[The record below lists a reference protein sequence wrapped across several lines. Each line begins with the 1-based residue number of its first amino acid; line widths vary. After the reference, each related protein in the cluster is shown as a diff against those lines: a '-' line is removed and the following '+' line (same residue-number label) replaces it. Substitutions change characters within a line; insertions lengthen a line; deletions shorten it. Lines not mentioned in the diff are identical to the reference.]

1 MTFLKKI
8 AVRSLSERRA
18 MVDSKYPKLS
28 ICRQCEA
35 LGVHRSGLYY
45 TPSEESE
52 ENIQLLRLLDEQYM
66 NTPFYGIRRLTYWLR
81 SKGHAVNRKRVKRL
95 MAIMGWQTIF
105 RKQNTSKRNVLHPI
119 YPYLLRGLEVERR
132 NQVWAI
138 DITYVPMKKGF
149 MYLCAIIDL
158 KTRFTVNW
166 SLSNTMTAEWCAQVV
181 ADAVQQH
188 GTPEIINSDQ
198 GSQFTSIEYT
208 SLLQHHGINISM
220 DGKGR
225 AIDNIFIERLWRS
238 VKYECIYINVFE
250 DGVKLYEG
258 LNQYFTFYNNER
270 IHQSLDYK
278 TPQSLYN
285 NAA

>member
-1 MTFLKKI
+1 M
-8 AVRSLSERRA
+8 RSLSERRA

-52 ENIQLLRLLDEQYM
+52 ENLQLLRLLDEQYM

-220 DGKGR
+220 DGKER

>member
-1 MTFLKKI
+1 M
-8 AVRSLSERRA
+8 RSLSERRA

>member
-1 MTFLKKI
+1 M
-8 AVRSLSERRA
+8 RSLSERRA

-198 GSQFTSIEYT
+198 GSQFTSIEYP